1 VMLGRGI
8 DQILPHPGDP
18 QLHEP
23 AVGSALTYVELAER
37 INGPIPRPVG
47 FDYVWGDALA
57 VLDEAQ
63 PDLRII
69 NLETSITT
77 STDFLP
83 KGINYKMHPANV
95 PCLSAAAIDCCVL
108 ANNHVLDWGR
118 GGLLET
124 LDSLDRAGIR
134 TAGAG
139 RDAAAA
145 EAPAVL
151 EIAGK
156 GRVLVFAFGSPSS
169 GVPRDWAAGPDVPGV
184 SLLEDLSA
192 STVARIAGRIGAA
205 RRPADLV
212 VASIHW
218 GGNWGYEVP
227 RAQQA
232 FARRLIDEAGVDLVH
247 GHSSHHPKAIE
258 VHRNKLILYGCG
270 DFVNDYEGIAGYE
283 AFRDDLV
290 LMDLPRLAVPGGRLL
305 ELRLVPFQIR
315 RFRLHRASPAD
326 AAWLGDVLDR
336 ESRVFGTRVEV
347 LPDHTLSASWR

>member
-1 VMLGRGI
+1 
-8 DQILPHPGDP
+8 
-18 QLHEP
+18 
-23 AVGSALTYVELAER
+23 
-37 INGPIPRPVG
+37 
-47 FDYVWGDALA
+47 
-57 VLDEAQ
+57 
-63 PDLRII
+63 
-69 NLETSITT
+69 
-77 STDFLP
+77 
-83 KGINYKMHPANV
+83 MHPANV

-192 STVARIAGRIGAA
+192 STVARIAGRVGAA
-205 RRPADLV
+205 RRAGDLV